1 MQKNKIITS
10 IIIASIIILIVFLF
24 FFNFFYGKTRE
35 EASKREAAFV
45 TKIIDGDTIVI
56 TGGQRI
62 RLLGID
68 AAEKGEPFYKE
79 AKSRL
84 EELIEQKNI
93 TLEKEG
99 ENKDRY
105 GRLLRYVF
113 LDNKNINLLLV
124 EEGLA
129 RCYFYG
135 KSKYQNLC
143 AEKEEQAIKEKIG
156 LWQSS

>member
-1 MQKNKIITS
+1 MKKKE
-10 IIIASIIILIVFLF
+10 IIISFTIAILIVSLF
-24 FFNFFYGKTRE
+24 FYNFYGKKT
-35 EASKREAAFV
+35 SKYEAFV
-45 TKIIDGDTIVI
+45 TNIIDGDTIVI
-56 TGGQRI
+56 EGGERV

>member
-1 MQKNKIITS
+1 MKKKE
-10 IIIASIIILIVFLF
+10 IIISFTIAILIVSLF
-24 FFNFFYGKTRE
+24 FYNFYGKKT
-35 EASKREAAFV
+35 SKYEAFV
-45 TKIIDGDTIVI
+45 TNIIDGDTIVI
-56 TGGQRI
+56 EGGERV

-156 LWQSS
+156 LWQSSW